1 MNALHKLTLLAVTA
15 VTAGAIGCATV
26 PPPPELVAAREDYAR
41 ASNGPA
47 ARLDPASLHTAK
59 KALDRAELAFA
70 EDPRDPYVSDA
81 AYIADRKALFAD
93 AQARM
98 LAAQREEA
106 AGRERLADIAASAS
120 KDLRATRENLNKQ
133 REEGLRTKAELDAE
147 RQRLEEAKALSAQA
161 SQELMSKNMELEK
174 AAADL
179 EAERAARTAAEEA
192 SKKAL
197 EDLARTA
204 QVKEDERGLVITLSG
219 QVLFGSGKSTLLPA
233 ARDALDNVAAA
244 LKANP
249 DRDIIVEGHTDSMGS
264 SSFNEDLSQRRAVSV
279 REYLIEQGV
288 PSEMIRARGRGE
300 EEPVETNAS
309 AEGRANNR
317 RVEIVLSP
325 LETK

>member
-15 VTAGAIGCATV
+15 CGLACATV
-26 PPPPELVAAREDYAR
+26 QAPPELVAARDDYSR
-41 ASNGPA
+41 AAHGPA
-47 ARLDPASLHTAK
+47 ARLDPSSLHTAK

-70 EDPRDPYVSDA
+70 ENPRDPYVSDA

-98 LAAQREEA
+98 LLAQREEA
-106 AGRERLADIAASAS
+106 AGREHLADIAAQAS
-120 KDLRATRENLNKQ
+120 RDLRATRDSLKKQ
-133 REEGLRTKAELDAE
+133 QEQGLRTQAELDAE
-147 RQRLEEAKALSAQA
+147 RKRLEDERAKTQA
-161 SQELMSKNMELEK
+161 ISDEIASKNLELQK
-174 AAADL
+174 AASDL
-179 EAERAARTAAEEA
+179 EAERTARTAAEEA
-192 SKKAL
+192 SRKAL
-197 EDLARTA
+197 DDLARTA
-204 QVKEDERGLVITLSG
+204 QVKEDERGVVITLSG
-219 QVLFGSGKSTLLPA
+219 QVLFASGKSTLLPA

-249 DRDIIVEGHTDSMGS
+249 DRDIIIEGHTDSMGS
-264 SSFNEDLSQRRAVSV
+264 TSFNEDLSQRRAVSV

-288 PSEMIRARGRGE
+288 PAEMIRARGRGE
-300 EEPVETNAS
+300 EEPVETNAT

>member
-1 MNALHKLTLLAVTA
+1 MHAVHKITLLAIASV
-15 VTAGAIGCATV
+15 VGFGCATAQ
-26 PPPPELVAAREDYAR
+26 PPPELVSARQNYNAAAR
-41 ASNGPA
+41 GPA

-70 EDPRDPYVSDA
+70 ESPNDPYVSDA

-98 LAAQREEA
+98 LLAQREEA
-106 AGRERLADIAASAS
+106 AGREQLADIAAQAS
-120 KDLRATRENLNKQ
+120 RDLRATRESLKTQ
-133 REEGLRTKAELDAE
+133 REQGLRAQAELDAE
-147 RQRLEEAKALSAQA
+147 RKRLEEERLKSQQI
-161 SQELMSKNMELEK
+161 SQEIAAKDAELQK

-179 EAERAARTAAEEA
+179 EAERAARAAAEEA
-192 SKKAL
+192 SRKAL
-197 EDLARTA
+197 DELARTA
-204 QVKEDERGLVITLSG
+204 QVKEDERGVVITLSG
-219 QVLFGSGKSTLLPA
+219 QVLFASGKSTLLPA

-264 SSFNEDLSQRRAVSV
+264 TSFNEDLSQRRAVAV

-288 PSEMIRARGRGE
+288 PAEMIRARGRGE
-300 EEPVETNAS
+300 EEPIETNAT

-317 RVEIVLSP
+317 RVEIILSP
-325 LETK
+325 LEPK

>member
-1 MNALHKLTLLAVTA
+1 MNAIHKLTLLAITA
-15 VTAGAIGCATV
+15 SGLACATV
-26 PPPPELVAAREDYAR
+26 QAPPELVAARDDYSK
-41 ASNGPA
+41 ASHGPA
-47 ARLDPASLHTAK
+47 ARLDPSSLHTAK

-70 EDPRDPYVSDA
+70 ENPRDPYVSDA

-98 LAAQREEA
+98 LYAQREEA
-106 AGRERLADIAASAS
+106 QGREDLADIAAQAS
-120 KDLRATRENLNKQ
+120 KDLRATRDSLNKQ
-133 REEGLRTKAELDAE
+133 REQGLRTQAELDAE
-147 RQRLEEAKALSAQA
+147 RTRLEEERVKTQA
-161 SQELMSKNMELEK
+161 ISQEIASKNLELQK
-174 AAADL
+174 AASDL
-179 EAERAARTAAEEA
+179 EAERTARTAAEEA
-192 SKKAL
+192 SKQAL
-197 EDLARTA
+197 ANLARTA
-204 QVKEDERGLVITLSG
+204 QVKEDERGVVITLSG
-219 QVLFGSGKSTLLPA
+219 QVLFASGKSTLLPA

-249 DRDIIVEGHTDSMGS
+249 NRDIIVEGHTDSMGS
-264 SSFNEDLSQRRAVSV
+264 TSFNEDLSQRRAVSV

-300 EEPVETNAS
+300 EEPIETNAS